1 MRGIFEKG
9 TYAIQDGGFNPAYA
23 GNINLQHL
31 NSIRYQVQ
39 PRVCGEYEEDR
50 KRSEIISGSTPR
62 MRGILR
68 RLEWVVI
75 RVRFNPAY
83 AGNIGKVIYQQK
95 YSQVQPRVCGE
106 YRFLNYLSINLS
118 GSTPRMRGIYY
129 EYNGA
134 ECEFRF
140 NPAYAGNIHKNL
152 QILYL

>member
-62 MRGILR
+62 MRGIYKIQS
-68 RLEWVVI
+68 VCI
-75 RVRFNPAY
+75 ISNRFNPAY
-83 AGNIGKVIYQQK
+83 AGNILHRPQK
-95 YSQVQPRVCGE
+95 LWSMQVQPRVCGE
-106 YRFLNYLSINLS
+106 YTNN
-118 GSTPRMRGIYY
+118 
-129 EYNGA
+129 
-134 ECEFRF
+134 
-140 NPAYAGNIHKNL
+140 
-152 QILYL
+152 